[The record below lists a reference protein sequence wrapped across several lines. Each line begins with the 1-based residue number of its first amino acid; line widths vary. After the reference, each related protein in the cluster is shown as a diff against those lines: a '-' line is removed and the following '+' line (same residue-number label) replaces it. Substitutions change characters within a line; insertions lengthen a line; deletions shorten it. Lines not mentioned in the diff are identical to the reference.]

1 MAEMTHEYSRFPNN
15 VYTLHNFRDVR
26 DAPDSV
32 MSIINNI
39 KSLEISGQYNA
50 AAQLIEQN
58 SQTLAQYLIDAE
70 TINAID
76 EEIRNLEIYSIH
88 QSQTLFYQN
97 NEPDCVAGDI
107 WLG

>member
-76 EEIRNLEIYSIH
+76 EEIRIL
-88 QSQTLFYQN
+88 
-97 NEPDCVAGDI
+97 NERISCG
-107 WLG
+107 